1 VLAVGLIMGTRLW
14 YRMWDA
20 ETDDGAAFKERVDA
34 VCNEIGQRGQ
44 PAVAEAVP
52 PPSTMRSKTSPM
64 VTLAPAPVASA
75 PAPVPAHD
83 SATALG
89 PSPVASLGAPARLEA
104 STSAQ
109 VAPSAGEPTSNLST
123 TMNSAPNSVSSAL
136 QLGGLPMT
144 ATSVA
149 TLAEVAAVH
158 KEQRDHLE
166 ARMDQMEA
174 RFESKVVAL
183 EQHRDDL
190 QARLAAYQQPQ
201 PAITEDE
208 LIALQ
213 ARLDRL
219 HEAKLLSK
227 EELYALEDCLSD
239 FFEASAGCDV
249 ITMMMVGLSAKIGN
263 VHKMLAISRG
273 AAKDE
278 MFARQMKRKFC

>member
-1 VLAVGLIMGTRLW
+1 MLAVGLIMGTRLW
-14 YRMWDA
+14 YRMWDT
-20 ETDDGAAFKERVDA
+20 ETDDDADFKQRVDA

-52 PPSTMRSKTSPM
+52 PPSTMRPKTPPM

-75 PAPVPAHD
+75 PAPVPTHY
-83 SATALG
+83 SAKAFG
-89 PSPVASLGAPARLEA
+89 SSSVASLGAPARLEA
-104 STSAQ
+104 STTAQ
-109 VAPSAGEPTSNLST
+109 VAPSEVQPASNLST
-123 TMNSAPNSVSSAL
+123 TMNSESNSVSSAV
-136 QLGGLPMT
+136 QQGGLPMT
-144 ATSVA
+144 VTTVT

-190 QARLAAYQQPQ
+190 QARLTAYQQPLS
-201 PAITEDE
+201 AITEDE

-249 ITMMMVGLSAKIGN
+249 VTMMMVGVSDKIGN
-263 VHKMLAISRG
+263 LHKMLAISKG

>member
-1 VLAVGLIMGTRLW
+1 MGTRLW
-14 YRMWDA
+14 YSMWDA
-20 ETDDGAAFKERVDA
+20 ETDDDAAFKQRVNA

-52 PPSTMRSKTSPM
+52 PPSTMRPNTSPM
-64 VTLAPAPVASA
+64 LTLAPAPVPPPPTVASA
-75 PAPVPAHD
+75 PAPVPPHD
-83 SATALG
+83 SATPLAS
-89 PSPVASLGAPARLEA
+89 SPVASLGAPARLEA
-104 STSAQ
+104 STTGQ
-109 VAPSAGEPTSNLST
+109 VAPSEVEPASNLSV
-123 TMNSAPNSVSSAL
+123 TMNSTPTGVSSAV
-136 QLGGLPMT
+136 QQGGLPMHVT
-144 ATSVA
+144 SAT

-166 ARMDQMEA
+166 ARIDQMEA

-183 EQHRDDL
+183 EQQRDDL
-190 QARLAAYQQPQ
+190 QARLMAQLKPQ

-219 HEAKLLSK
+219 HCAKLLSSD
-227 EELYALEDCLSD
+227 ELYALEDCLSD
-239 FFEASAGCDV
+239 FFEASAGYDV
-249 ITMMMVGLSAKIGN
+249 VTMMMVGASAKIGN